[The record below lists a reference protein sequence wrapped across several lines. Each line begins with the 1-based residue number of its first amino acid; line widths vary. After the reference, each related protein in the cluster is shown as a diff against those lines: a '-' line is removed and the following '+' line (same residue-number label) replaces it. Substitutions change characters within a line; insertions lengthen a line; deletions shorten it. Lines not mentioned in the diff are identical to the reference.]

1 LPDSETNPEKFRT
14 IAEQAS
20 DKINTRPRN
29 SALTLTEK
37 SMSLGPDDVKSIAH
51 LARLDIEEKNIERYA
66 NSLSSILD
74 LVEQMNEVDTTSVQ
88 PMAHPMDVAQRLRAD
103 EVLEVN
109 QREAFQKI
117 APRTEDGLYLVPKVI
132 E

>member
-1 LPDSETNPEKFRT
+1 
-14 IAEQAS
+14 
-20 DKINTRPRN
+20 
-29 SALTLTEK
+29 
-37 SMSLGPDDVKSIAH
+37 MSLGPDDVKSIAH